1 MAGSKSLAVRTLFA
15 FSLALL
21 AFSLLWACHRI
32 TETPA
37 SRCFLVDLQQKEGAR
52 ALPKLDEFA
61 SSHGL
66 VASKSDPIAPR
77 FQLLDHGRLVAE
89 VSYTMGMGEFGAN
102 LAFFSYDP
110 SRTGD
115 LLESFDS
122 FIDNDLSIAFPT
134 RRCSDVPGYEN
145 PIVYR

>member
-1 MAGSKSLAVRTLFA
+1 MRTLVA
-15 FSLALL
+15 FGLSFLSLL
-21 AFSLLWACHRI
+21 SLWACHRV

-37 SRCFLVDLQQKEGAR
+37 SRCFLVDLQQNEGTK

-66 VASKSDPIAPR
+66 VANKSDPIAPR

-89 VSYTMGMGEFGAN
+89 VSYVMGMGEFGAN

-122 FIDNDLSIAFPT
+122 FIDNDLSIAFPI